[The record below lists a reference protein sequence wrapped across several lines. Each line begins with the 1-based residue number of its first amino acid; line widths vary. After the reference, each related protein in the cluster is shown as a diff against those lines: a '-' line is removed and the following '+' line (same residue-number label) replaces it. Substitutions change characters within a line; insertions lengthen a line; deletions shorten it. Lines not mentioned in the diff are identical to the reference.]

1 MEQEV
6 SYHQK
11 ILTIMGITQK
21 VVHIVIIV
29 NKIIITIMDI
39 KSSRQIQEG
48 VGIKIIAT
56 TTIMI
61 IIIIGPLELE
71 KVVIWTREIRKIRGI
86 LEMQEGI
93 VETQIIEPQEKNNIQ
108 TIIITMVMITI
119 NMTTPIKINRIV
131 MQIIIIKE
139 IMNIHQVKCPIIG
152 WINIQIILKL
162 Q

>member
-1 MEQEV
+1 
-6 SYHQK
+6 
-11 ILTIMGITQK
+11 
-21 VVHIVIIV
+21 
-29 NKIIITIMDI
+29 
-39 KSSRQIQEG
+39 

>member
-1 MEQEV
+1 MVQEV

-11 ILTIMGITQK
+11 ISTIMGITQK
-21 VVHIVIIV
+21 VDHIVIIV
-29 NKIIITIMDI
+29 SKIIITIMDI
-39 KSSRQIQEG
+39 KNSRQIQEG

-56 TTIMI
+56 LTITI

-71 KVVIWTREIRKIRGI
+71 KVVIWTQEIREIRGI
-86 LEMQEGI
+86 LKMQEGI
-93 VETQIIEPQEKNNIQ
+93 VETQIIEPQEKINIQ

-119 NMTTPIKINRIV
+119 NMTTPIKINRKV
-131 MQIIIIKE
+131 MEIIIIKG

-152 WINIQIILKL
+152 WINIQIILEL